1 MAKYEK
7 APAYRALVD
16 FHDFKEDV
24 AYKAGDEFPVDTSV
38 TRLKELL
45 AYDNEGRSAILV
57 GAPLIEA
64 VVESSDD
71 NDQEDTDVQEEE
83 SETPDN

>member
-24 AYKAGDEFPVDTSV
+24 AYKAGDSFPVDTSV

-45 AYDNEGRSAILV
+45 ADDNEGRSEILV

-64 VVESSDD
+64 IFEKDGD
-71 NDQEDTDVQEEE
+71 NQEEVNVQEEE